1 MSTANRNKLG
11 ATTLV
16 LVVLAFVVAVVATNV
31 WLRGVRIDLTENN
44 LYTLG
49 EGTQAVLDGIE
60 EPINLYFFFSNE
72 ATEQLPSLRAYATR
86 VREMLEEI
94 EDNAP
99 SGKLVLNV
107 VDPLPFSEEEDRA
120 EQLGLQAANI
130 GPAGE
135 AVYFGL
141 AGTNSVGATDRIPFF
156 QPDPRKEA
164 FLEYD
169 IARLIYNLA
178 NPDKTVVGLLT
189 SAPIGG
195 GFDPA
200 TQQPSQPWVIV
211 DQAKQVLEVR
221 TLPTSAVAIDSD
233 VDVLWI
239 VHPQG
244 LDESTLYAIDQFV
257 MRGGRALVFVDPQA
271 EILAGAN
278 PSGLPFGG
286 APSSSTLD
294 RLFEAWG
301 VKFDTSNVV
310 TDNRYALSIGGRFQ
324 PMRHIG
330 LLGLDGQAMS
340 QDDPITSGLNSVNVG
355 LAGHFELAE
364 GAMAKLTPLITSSVE
379 SALMSSDR
387 FQFLP
392 DPEELLSSFTPTGKE
407 YVIAARLEGP
417 LTSAF
422 PDGPPGGDDK
432 ADEESEAEDSADDA
446 AEDEEG
452 QEQSVDAALEN
463 AHLASTENANLVLV
477 GDVDI
482 LSDRLWVQAQNFL
495 GQRLLTAF
503 ANNGDFVTNALD
515 NLSGSAAL
523 IGLRSRA
530 TYTRPFTT
538 VEELRRRA
546 DLEFRATEQRLEA
559 ELTQTEQRLSEL
571 QAARGDA
578 GNSLLMT
585 PEQQAEI
592 QRFLDEQVRIRQEL
606 RAVRRNLDADIDR
619 LGNWLKAINIAL
631 VPILLTIA
639 ALGVVV
645 VRRRR
650 KARP

>member
-1 MSTANRNKLG
+1 MSTTNRNKLG
-11 ATTLV
+11 ATTLL
-16 LVVLAFVVAVVATNV
+16 LVVLGFVVAVVATNV

-94 EDNAP
+94 EANAP

-189 SAPIGG
+189 SAPVGG

-239 VHPQG
+239 VHPTM
-244 LDESTLYAIDQFV
+244 LDEGTLYAIDQFI
-257 MRGGRALVFVDPQA
+257 MRGGRALIFVDPQA

-278 PSGLPFGG
+278 PSGLPFGA

-294 RLFEAWG
+294 KLFTAWG
-301 VKFDTSNVV
+301 VEFDTANVV
-310 TDNRYALSIGGRFQ
+310 ADNRYALSIGGRFQ

-330 LLGLDGQAMS
+330 LLGLDSQAMS
-340 QDDPITSGLNSVNVG
+340 QNDPITSGLNSVNVG

-364 GAMAKLTPLITSSVE
+364 GATAKLTPLLTSSVE

-392 DPEELLSSFTPTGKE
+392 DPEELLSSFTPAGKE

-417 LTSAF
+417 LKSAF
-422 PDGPPGGDDK
+422 SDGPPGGEK
-432 ADEESEAEDSADDA
+432 ANDGDDA
-446 AEDEEG
+446 ADDEAG
-452 QEQSVDAALEN
+452 QQQSVDAALAN

-503 ANNGDFVTNALD
+503 ANNGDFVINALD

-530 TYTRPFTT
+530 TYTRPFKT

-571 QAARGDA
+571 QAARSDA
-578 GNSLLMT
+578 GNALLMT